1 MDSTLLIAPR
11 KATNVTLDPHLLARA
26 RELKINLS
34 EAAEQGVAA
43 AISKKMTE
51 LWARENCA
59 ALESSNAYVEQMGI
73 PLAKYRNF

>member
-1 MDSTLLIAPR
+1 MEDTVATAPK
-11 KATNVTLDPHLLARA
+11 KATNLTLDPHILARA

-51 LWARENCA
+51 LWARENQA
-59 ALESSNAYVEQMGI
+59 ALESSNAFVEKMGL

>member
-1 MDSTLLIAPR
+1 MDSTLAIAPR
-11 KATNVTLDPHLLARA
+11 KATNVTLDPQTLARA

-34 EAAEQGVAA
+34 EAAEQGVVA

-51 LWARENCA
+51 LWVQENRA